1 MALCG
6 IDLGTTNSL
15 IAHFGDNGP
24 ELVPNAHGDV
34 LTPSAV
40 GLDEDGTVLVG
51 KPALERLLT
60 HPEKTVASFKRFMG
74 TSREHPLGSKRY
86 RPEELSSFVL
96 RSLKEDAEA
105 RLGVRVSDA
114 IISVPAY
121 FNDHQR
127 KATLD
132 AGRLAGLNVE
142 RLINEPTAA
151 ALAYGLNERKDGK
164 FLVFDLGGGTF
175 DVSILD
181 KYDGVMEVRATA
193 GDTLLG
199 GDDFTRV
206 IEEIAIRQSKVALP
220 DLAPGDRARLRRAAE
235 AAKWTLTRNG
245 VTALEFACCG
255 KTLAT
260 EISREQ
266 FEVEAADL
274 VRKLRAPLDR
284 AISDAVL
291 APEQLDCV
299 VLVGGATRMPMVRSL
314 VARLFGKLPM
324 IHIDPDTTV
333 ALGAAVQAGL
343 KARAAALSDIVMTD
357 VCPHTLGVASLDDPD
372 NLDSVHVAPIIE
384 RNAIVPISRTG
395 TFRTIRAGQ
404 KLLNI
409 DVYQGENLRPE
420 NNVKLGTLTM
430 SVPAGPAFR
439 EAVEVRFT
447 YDINGAL
454 EVEVTVVSTGKTDKR
469 IFRNEAG
476 LSESEL
482 AERFAVLANI
492 KLHPR
497 DQVPNKALLAR
508 AERLYAEHRGAERDY
523 IRVLINEFVLR
534 IANQRMRDLDGARAE
549 LAAGLDHLE
558 RSPLTLQ

>member
-1 MALCG
+1 
-6 IDLGTTNSL
+6 
-15 IAHFGDNGP
+15 
-24 ELVPNAHGDV
+24 
-34 LTPSAV
+34 
-40 GLDEDGTVLVG
+40 
-51 KPALERLLT
+51 
-60 HPEKTVASFKRFMG
+60 
-74 TSREHPLGSKRY
+74 
-86 RPEELSSFVL
+86 
-96 RSLKEDAEA
+96 
-105 RLGVRVSDA
+105 
-114 IISVPAY
+114 
-121 FNDHQR
+121 
-127 KATLD
+127 
-132 AGRLAGLNVE
+132 
-142 RLINEPTAA
+142 
-151 ALAYGLNERKDGK
+151 
-164 FLVFDLGGGTF
+164 
-175 DVSILD
+175 
-181 KYDGVMEVRATA
+181 
-193 GDTLLG
+193 
-199 GDDFTRV
+199 
-206 IEEIAIRQSKVALP
+206 
-220 DLAPGDRARLRRAAE
+220 
-235 AAKWTLTRNG
+235 
-245 VTALEFACCG
+245 
-255 KTLAT
+255 
-260 EISREQ
+260 
-266 FEVEAADL
+266 
-274 VRKLRAPLDR
+274 
-284 AISDAVL
+284 
-291 APEQLDCV
+291 
-299 VLVGGATRMPMVRSL
+299 
-314 VARLFGKLPM
+314 LFGKLPM

-497 DQVPNKALLAR
+497 DQVPNKALLAW

-523 IRVLINEFVLR
+523 IRVLINEFMLK